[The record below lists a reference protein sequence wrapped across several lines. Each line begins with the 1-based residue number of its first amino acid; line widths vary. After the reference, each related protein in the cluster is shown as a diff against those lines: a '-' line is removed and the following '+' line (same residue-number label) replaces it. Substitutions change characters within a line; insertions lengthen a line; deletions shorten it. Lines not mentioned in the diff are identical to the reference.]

1 MLLVGGDQKKE
12 KEKKRDNNR
21 LQAAKDFTS
30 VSRKR
35 TVKFSYVYS
44 QTHL

>member
-1 MLLVGGDQKKE
+1 MKK
-12 KEKKRDNNR
+12 KNHKLKKKNANNKP
-21 LQAAKDFTS
+21 QAAKDFTS

-35 TVKFSYVYS
+35 TVRFSYVYF

>member
-1 MLLVGGDQKKE
+1 MKK
-12 KEKKRDNNR
+12 KNHKLKKKKKNANNKP
-21 LQAAKDFTS
+21 QAAKDFTS

-35 TVKFSYVYS
+35 TVRFSYVYF